1 MSFWNKGQ
9 SYVVVRIMTP
19 PKMSMSSIQEPSNML
34 LYGENGNIADG
45 IKNANQLKDLKEVI
59 LIESGCNVIRR
70 ILSNERRKG

>member
-45 IKNANQLKDLKEVI
+45 IKNANQLKDLEVI

-70 ILSNERRKG
+70 ILSNERRKGG